1 MSKGGVMSVKELIY
15 VEVDLATAQAYFHE
29 ISPLIPI
36 VVNNAELISKLT
48 NLKVYINQDGY
59 IVARNKL
66 SLELRDA
73 IENFI
78 IDKAIEYAKTHNI
91 EKEGKVV
98 VDLNENELMQ
108 VIEKVNKTKV
118 DNYGKGYRN

>member
-1 MSKGGVMSVKELIY
+1 MSVKELIY